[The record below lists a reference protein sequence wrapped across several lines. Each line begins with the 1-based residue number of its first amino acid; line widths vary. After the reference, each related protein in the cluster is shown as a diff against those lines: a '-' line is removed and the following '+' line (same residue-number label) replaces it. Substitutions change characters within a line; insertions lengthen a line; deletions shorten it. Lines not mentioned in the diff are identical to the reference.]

1 MWIFFSDRDTPSPWE
16 RNILIDVDRMTS
28 SLEHVWVEDIERLEH
43 PSPLT
48 IDCQYNE
55 SSSAGWKGSSFTN
68 SRTLENLH
76 IDETA
81 EGSLN
86 LNLSQAD
93 KR

>member
-1 MWIFFSDRDTPSPWE
+1 MWIFVSDRDTPSPWE

-55 SSSAGWKGSSFTN
+55 SSSAGWKGSSMTDKT
-68 SRTLENLH
+68 TLEYLH
-76 IDETA
+76 CVETA
-81 EGSLN
+81 EGPFN
-86 LNLSQAD
+86 LNPRLANG
-93 KR
+93 R